1 MVVRKRALVLG
12 GAGFLGNYLCN
23 SLINREYRVYCLDNL
38 STGSLDNLQNL
49 ATNSSFQLIEQDV
62 RSKFNIEVDVI
73 FNLACPA
80 SPPSYQ
86 LNPVGTMLTN
96 FQGTLNGLELA
107 RELNVPF
114 IQASTSEIYGDPEQH
129 PQSEGYWGNVNPVGK
144 RSCYDEGKRAAE
156 TLCSDFRSQ
165 YRVSSR
171 IVRIFNTYGPRMS
184 RTDGRVISNFVNQA
198 LENKDITIYG
208 DGSQTRS
215 LCYVEDL
222 IEGILSVGLGEVD
235 VLGPVNLGNPQEIT
249 IQELASEIIVLC
261 NSSSKIVNLPLP
273 EDDPRRR
280 KPDIALAK
288 SLYDWSPKTS
298 LTEGLI
304 RTINYFR
311 G

>member
-1 MVVRKRALVLG
+1 MKKALVLG
-12 GAGFLGNYLCN
+12 GAGFLGNYLCQ
-23 SLINREYRVYCLDNL
+23 SLLNRDYRVYCLDNF
-38 STGSLDNLQNL
+38 STGSLENLNGFV
-49 ATNSSFQLIEQDV
+49 TDSSFQLIEQDV
-62 RSKFNIEVDVI
+62 RSKFHVDVDII

-107 RELNVPF
+107 RDLGIPF

-129 PQSEGYWGNVNPVGK
+129 PQTETYWGNVNPIGK

-171 IVRIFNTYGPRMS
+171 IVRIFNTYGPKMS

-198 LENKDITIYG
+198 LENRDITIYG

-215 LCYVEDL
+215 LCFVEDL
-222 IEGILSVGLGEVD
+222 IDGILRVGLGDID
-235 VLGPVNLGNPQEIT
+235 VLGPINLGNPQEIT
-249 IQELASEIIVLC
+249 IQELAGEIISLC
-261 NSSSKIVNLPLP
+261 GSTSRIVNLPLP

-280 KPDIALAK
+280 RPDIALAK
-288 SLYDWSPKTS
+288 RLFDWSPTTTLHQG
-298 LTEGLI
+298 LTQ
-304 RTINYFR
+304 TINYFR

>member
-1 MVVRKRALVLG
+1 
-12 GAGFLGNYLCN
+12 
-23 SLINREYRVYCLDNL
+23 L

-62 RSKFNIEVDVI
+62 RNKFNIDVDVI

-198 LENKDITIYG
+198 IENRDITIYG

-222 IEGILSVGLGEVD
+222 IEGIISVGLGEVD
-235 VLGPVNLGNPQEIT
+235 VLGPINLGNPQEIT
-249 IQELASEIIVLC
+249 IQELASEIIALC
-261 NSSSKIVNLPLP
+261 DSSSKIVNLPLP

-280 KPDIALAK
+280 KPDITLAK
-288 SLYDWSPKTS
+288 SLFDWSPKTS
-298 LTEGLI
+298 LTEGLT

>member
-38 STGSLDNLQNL
+38 STGSLDNLQDL

-62 RSKFNIEVDVI
+62 RSEFNIEVDVI

-107 RELNVPF
+107 RKLNVPF

>member
-38 STGSLDNLQNL
+38 STGSLDNLQDL

-62 RSKFNIEVDVI
+62 RSEFNIEVDVI

>member
-107 RELNVPF
+107 RKLNVPF

>member
-38 STGSLDNLQNL
+38 STGSLDNLQDL

-96 FQGTLNGLELA
+96 FQGTLNGLKLA

>member
-222 IEGILSVGLGEVD
+222 IEGMLSVGLGEVD

-261 NSSSKIVNLPLP
+261 NSSSRIVNLPLP

>member
-1 MVVRKRALVLG
+1 VRKRALVLG

-62 RSKFNIEVDVI
+62 RNKFNIDVDVI

-198 LENKDITIYG
+198 IENRDITIYG

-222 IEGILSVGLGEVD
+222 IEGIISVGLGEVD
-235 VLGPVNLGNPQEIT
+235 VLGPINLGNPQEIT
-249 IQELASEIIVLC
+249 IQELASEIIALC
-261 NSSSKIVNLPLP
+261 DSSSKIVNLPLP

-280 KPDIALAK
+280 KPDITLAK
-288 SLYDWSPKTS
+288 SLFDWSPKTS
-298 LTEGLI
+298 LTEGLT

>member
-96 FQGTLNGLELA
+96 FHGTLNGLELA

>member
-1 MVVRKRALVLG
+1 MKKALVLG
-12 GAGFLGNYLCN
+12 GAGFLGNYLCQ
-23 SLINREYRVYCLDNL
+23 SLLNRDYRVYCLDNF
-38 STGSLDNLQNL
+38 STGSLENLNGF
-49 ATNSSFQLIEQDV
+49 ATDSSFQLIEQDV
-62 RSKFNIEVDVI
+62 RSKFHVDVDII

-107 RELNVPF
+107 RDLGIPF

-129 PQSEGYWGNVNPVGK
+129 PQTETYWGNVNPIGK

-171 IVRIFNTYGPRMS
+171 IVRIFNTYGPKMS

-198 LENKDITIYG
+198 LENRDITIYG

-215 LCYVEDL
+215 LCFVEDL
-222 IEGILSVGLGEVD
+222 IEGILRVGLGDID
-235 VLGPVNLGNPQEIT
+235 VLGPINLGNPQEIT
-249 IQELASEIIVLC
+249 IQELAGEIISLC
-261 NSSSKIVNLPLP
+261 ESTSRIVNLPLP
-273 EDDPRRR
+273 EGDPRRR
-280 KPDIALAK
+280 RPDIALAK
-288 SLYDWSPKTS
+288 KLFDWSPTTTLHQG
-298 LTEGLI
+298 LTH
-304 RTINYFR
+304 TINYYR

>member
-1 MVVRKRALVLG
+1 MKKALVLG
-12 GAGFLGNYLCN
+12 GAGFLGNYLCQ
-23 SLINREYRVYCLDNL
+23 SLLNRDYRVYCLDNF
-38 STGSLDNLQNL
+38 STGSLENLNGFV
-49 ATNSSFQLIEQDV
+49 TDSSFQLIEQDV
-62 RSKFNIEVDVI
+62 RSKFHVDVDII

-107 RELNVPF
+107 RDLGIPF

-129 PQSEGYWGNVNPVGK
+129 PQTETYWGNVNPIGK

-171 IVRIFNTYGPRMS
+171 IVRIFNTYGPKMS

-198 LENKDITIYG
+198 LENRDITIYG

-215 LCYVEDL
+215 LCFVEDL
-222 IEGILSVGLGEVD
+222 IDGILRVGLGDID
-235 VLGPVNLGNPQEIT
+235 VLGPINLGNPQEIT
-249 IQELASEIIVLC
+249 IQELAGEIISLC
-261 NSSSKIVNLPLP
+261 ESTSRIVNLPLP

-280 KPDIALAK
+280 RPDIALAK
-288 SLYDWSPKTS
+288 KLFDWSPTTTLHQG
-298 LTEGLI
+298 LTQ
-304 RTINYFR
+304 TINYFR

>member
-1 MVVRKRALVLG
+1 MRKRALVLG

-62 RSKFNIEVDVI
+62 RNKFNIDVDVI

-198 LENKDITIYG
+198 IENRDITIYG

-222 IEGILSVGLGEVD
+222 IEGIISVGLGEVD
-235 VLGPVNLGNPQEIT
+235 VLGPINLGNPQEIT
-249 IQELASEIIVLC
+249 IQELASEIIALC
-261 NSSSKIVNLPLP
+261 DSSSKIVNLPLP

-280 KPDIALAK
+280 KPDITLAK
-288 SLYDWSPKTS
+288 SLFDWSPKTS
-298 LTEGLI
+298 LTEGLT